1 MTKPK
6 PSGQI
11 EDYKNIEKWD
21 YERWA
26 WEFLRR
32 NTEFRKECDRV
43 KNLDQAE
50 KDAVANKFH
59 LKKLK
64 RYNESYRGESGKPK
78 FLPASIISYTHDH
91 SLEKSVQKRIR
102 SKPGQV
108 IIVFDLNKAI
118 DEDRF
123 LAKQLLNAKKRLENR
138 LKALKELKEITGK
151 NTHKPQSKKF
161 GLYIRLIDLLKA
173 NKNDKIKAAA
183 SLYPDKH
190 ILTKEDAR
198 QELGKHIQE
207 ALVYVNSNYVY
218 LASLSGKPGGHP
230 IEIDFK

>member
-6 PSGQI
+6 PSGRI
-11 EDYKNIEKWD
+11 EDYKNLENWD

-32 NTEFRKECDRV
+32 NAKFIKECDRV
-43 KNLDQAE
+43 KNLDQTE

-59 LKKLK
+59 LKKFK
-64 RYNESYRGESGKPK
+64 RYNEAYRGKSGKPK
-78 FLPASIISYTHDH
+78 FQPASIISYTHDH
-91 SLEKSVQKRIR
+91 SLEKSVLKRIR

-161 GLYIRLIDLLKA
+161 GLYIRLLDLLKA
-173 NKNDKIKAAA
+173 NKNDKIKVAA

-207 ALVYVNSNYVY
+207 ALVYVNSNYLY
-218 LASLSGKPGGHP
+218 LASFSVKPGGHP
-230 IEIDFK
+230 IEISF

>member
-1 MTKPK
+1 MVKPM
-6 PSGQI
+6 PSGLI
-11 EDYKNIEKWD
+11 EDYKNIEKWS

-50 KDAVANKFH
+50 KDAVAHKFH

-64 RYNESYRGESGKPK
+64 RYNEAYRGESGKPK

-91 SLEKSVQKRIR
+91 SLEKSVVKRIR

-108 IIVFDLNKAI
+108 IVVFDLNKAI

-123 LAKQLLNAKKRLENR
+123 LAKQLLNAKKRLESR
-138 LKALKELKEITGK
+138 LKVLKQLNEITGK
-151 NTHKPQSKKF
+151 NTHKPHSHNF
-161 GLYIRLIDLLKA
+161 GLFIRLLDILKA
-173 NKNDKIKAAA
+173 NKNDKLKTAAA
-183 SLYPDKH
+183 LYVDGS

-198 QELGKHIQE
+198 QALGKHIQE
-207 ALVYVNSNYVY
+207 ARKYVNSNYVY
-218 LASLSGKPGGHP
+218 LASLSGKPGGKP
-230 IEIDFK
+230 IRMKFS